1 MNDPRIIRQ
10 STDAERRVAKVA
22 GPLAALA
29 VIPGFAIADEGGA
42 SFWLP
47 GQMASFAAAPGEA
60 GWSMPLVYYHTSAD
74 SGRSRNFAIGG
85 NLVAGIDVSADL
97 VFFAP
102 TYTWAEPV
110 LGGQAAFSLV
120 WAAGQMQVSVD
131 AVLTGPGGNTI
142 NRSRT
147 DTVEGGA
154 DLYPLATI
162 KWTQGNGNWL
172 AYTMG
177 GVPVGAYEVGRLAN
191 IGLNHW
197 SLDAGGGYTYL
208 DAKAGHEIS
217 IVGGV
222 TYNFENDDTNY
233 QNGVDGHI
241 DWAAS
246 QFLNEQLHIGL
257 VGYIY
262 YQLSGDSGEGA
273 VLGDFE
279 SRVYSVGPQAGYF
292 FPVGK
297 AQGYINLRG
306 YYEFDASKRPEG
318 WNAWLTMSRPFG
330 AAR

>member
-1 MNDPRIIRQ
+1 
-10 STDAERRVAKVA
+10 
-22 GPLAALA
+22 
-29 VIPGFAIADEGGA
+29 
-42 SFWLP
+42 
-47 GQMASFAAAPGEA
+47 
-60 GWSMPLVYYHTSAD
+60 MPLVYYHTSAD
-74 SGRSRNFAIGG
+74 AGGARDFAIGG
-85 NLVAGIDVSADL
+85 NLVAGIDVSANL

-102 TYTWAEPV
+102 TYTWADPV

-120 WAAGQMQVSVD
+120 WAAGQMQVGAD
-131 AVLTGPGGNTI
+131 AVITGPGGNTI

-147 DTVEGGA
+147 DTVEGGG

-162 KWTQGNGNWL
+162 RWTQGNSNWL

-208 DAKAGHEIS
+208 DPKAGHEFS
-217 IVGGV
+217 IVGGL
-222 TYNFENDDTNY
+222 TYNFENEDTNY
-233 QNGVDGHI
+233 QNGIDGHI

-262 YQLSGDSGEGA
+262 YQLSGDSGSGA

-279 SRVYSVGPQAGYF
+279 SRVYSVGTAGWIF
-292 FPVGK
+292 LSGR
-297 AQGYINLRG
+297 QGSGLRQ
-306 YYEFDASKRPEG
+306 S
-318 WNAWLTMSRPFG
+318 
-330 AAR
+330 ARLL

>member
-1 MNDPRIIRQ
+1 MRDLLI
-10 STDAERRVAKVA
+10 TRR
-22 GPLAALA
+22 LAAAQHSVNAAILFAASA
-29 VIPGFAIADEGGA
+29 VIPGLANADEGGA

-60 GWSMPLVYYHTSAD
+60 GWSLPLVYYHTSAD
-74 SGRSRNFAIGG
+74 AGGAKDFSVGG
-85 NLVAGIDVSADL
+85 NLVAGIDVDANL

-102 TYTWAEPV
+102 TYTFADPV

-120 WAAGQMQVSVD
+120 WAAGGMEVGAD
-131 AVLTGPGGNTI
+131 AVITGPGGTPNSA
-142 NRSRT
+142 SRT
-147 DTVEGGA
+147 DKVEGGS
-154 DLYPLATI
+154 DLYPLATLR
-162 KWTQGNGNWL
+162 WNRGNGNWL
-172 AYTMG
+172 AYTMA

-208 DAKAGHEIS
+208 DANTGHEFS

-222 TYNFENDDTNY
+222 TYNFENTDTNY

-246 QFLNEQLHIGL
+246 QFLSEQLHIGL

-262 YQLSGDSGEGA
+262 YQLSGDSGSGA

-279 SRVYSVGPQAGYF
+279 SRVFAAGPQAGYF
-292 FPVGK
+292 FPVGGAK
-297 AQGYINLRG
+297 GYVNLRG

-318 WNAWLTMSRPFG
+318 WNVWLTLSFPFG
-330 AAR
+330 SGR